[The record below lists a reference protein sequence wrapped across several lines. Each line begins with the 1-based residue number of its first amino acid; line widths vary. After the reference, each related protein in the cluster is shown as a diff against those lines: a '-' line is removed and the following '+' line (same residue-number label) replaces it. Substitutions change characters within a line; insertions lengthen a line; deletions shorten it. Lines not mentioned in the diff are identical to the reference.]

1 MKKPGYIERMEKEQE
16 DLLEKIQKLDK
27 WLAKNGDDLNMEE
40 WDLMRRQGE
49 AMKEYADLLE
59 KRLVLNMKKLGLA
72 NE

>member
-16 DLLEKIQKLDK
+16 ELLEKIQKLDK
-27 WLAKNGDDLNMEE
+27 WLAKNGDDLDMEE

-49 AMKEYADLLE
+49 AMKKYAVLLE

>member
-16 DLLEKIQKLDK
+16 ELLKKIQKLDK
-27 WLAKNGDDLNMEE
+27 WLAKNGDDLDMEE

-59 KRLVLNMKKLGLA
+59 ERLVLNMKKLGLA

>member
-1 MKKPGYIERMEKEQE
+1 MKKPGYVERMEKEQE
-16 DLLEKIQKLDK
+16 ELLEKIQKLDK
-27 WLAKNGDDLNMEE
+27 WLAKNGDDLDMEE
-40 WDLMRRQGE
+40 WGLMRRQGE

>member
-1 MKKPGYIERMEKEQE
+1 MEKEQE
-16 DLLEKIQKLDK
+16 ELLEKIQKLDK
-27 WLAKNGDDLNMEE
+27 WLAKNGDDLDREE

>member
-16 DLLEKIQKLDK
+16 ELLKKIQKLDK
-27 WLAKNGDDLNMEE
+27 WLAKNGDDLDMEE
-40 WDLMRRQGE
+40 WDLMRRHGE

-59 KRLVLNMKKLGLA
+59 ERLVLNMKKLGLA

>member
-1 MKKPGYIERMEKEQE
+1 MKKPGYVERMEKEQE
-16 DLLEKIQKLDK
+16 ELLEKIQKLDK
-27 WLAKNGDDLNMEE
+27 WLAKNGDDLDMEE

>member
-1 MKKPGYIERMEKEQE
+1 MKKPGYVERMEKEQE
-16 DLLEKIQKLDK
+16 ELLEKIQKLDK
-27 WLAKNGDDLNMEE
+27 WFAKNGDDLDMEE